1 MNNKTCV
8 IGLDLGTTNSKAV
21 ALDADGKQ
29 LASASSDYRLY
40 SPHSGWA
47 EQKVEEVWQ
56 GVLAALKTLSGK
68 LPQGIELAG
77 MSISGAMHSSL
88 AVDDRGQPL
97 APALTWADQRA
108 APQAEAL
115 RKRCDPQAL
124 YQRTGCPLVSIY
136 HPAKLRW
143 WIEQAPEIARK
154 TKYFTLIKDWILF
167 RLTGAW
173 ATDYSITSATG
184 LLDIRKLEWDSE
196 ALDLAGVTADKL
208 PPLVSPRK
216 LVGGLLP
223 EVAQAC
229 GLPPGLKVV
238 AGAGDGGLANLGS
251 GAAAPGQSVITV
263 GTSGAVRRV
272 VDQPLLDPQQR
283 TWCYLLAEQR
293 WFAGGAINNG
303 GLAVQWVRER
313 FYPELQGED
322 GFNRLFADAASVPAG
337 AGGVLLV
344 PYFSGERSPHWDAQ
358 ARALLVGLGLEHG
371 RAHIARAALEGVAFC
386 LADVWE
392 ALQREAL
399 QTEESPVVH
408 LTGGITRSPLWVQI
422 LADVLGV
429 RLAPV
434 EAADAS
440 VVGAAMLGQWA
451 LGQVGSLE
459 ELAQRVPPGPL
470 VQPDGE
476 RHAAYVEEHRRWQ
489 GLYPMIREGSTFLS
503 SKTAGF

>member
-1 MNNKTCV
+1 MPEETCV

-21 ALDADGKQ
+21 ALDAGGKQ
-29 LASASSDYRLY
+29 LASASSDYHLH

-47 EQKVEEVWQ
+47 EQPAGEVWQ
-56 GVLAALKTLSGK
+56 GVQAALKALAGK
-68 LPQGIELAG
+68 LPKGVQVSGL
-77 MSISGAMHSSL
+77 SLSGAMHSSL
-88 AVDDRGQPL
+88 PVDGRGEPL

-115 RKRCDPQAL
+115 RKRCDASAL

-143 WIEQAPEIARK
+143 WQDQPEIARK
-154 TKYFTLIKDWILF
+154 VQYYTLIKDWILY

-184 LLDIRKLEWDSE
+184 LLDIRRLEWDAE
-196 ALDLAGVTADKL
+196 ALDLAGVKAAQL
-208 PPLVSPRK
+208 PALVSPRK
-216 LVGGLLP
+216 RVGGLLP
-223 EVAQAC
+223 QVAQAC
-229 GLPPGLKVV
+229 GLPPGLPVI

-272 VDQPLLDPQQR
+272 VDRPLLDPQQR
-283 TWCYLLAEQR
+283 TWCYLLSEQR

-303 GLAVQWVRER
+303 GLALQWVRER
-313 FYPELQGED
+313 FYSELPGED
-322 GFNRLFADAASVPAG
+322 GYTRLFADAASVPAG

-358 ARALLVGLGLEHG
+358 ARALVVGLGLEHG

-386 LADVWE
+386 LADVWD
-392 ALQREAL
+392 ALEGENRPEV
-399 QTEESPVVH
+399 ESPLVH

-451 LGQVGSLE
+451 LGQANSLE

-470 VQPDGE
+470 VEPDMQK
-476 RHAAYVEEHRRWQ
+476 HAQYVQEHHRWQ
-489 GLYPMIREGSTFLS
+489 GLYQMIRGS
-503 SKTAGF
+503 

>member
-1 MNNKTCV
+1 M

-21 ALDADGKQ
+21 ALDAGGRQ

-40 SPHSGWA
+40 SPRSGWA
-47 EQKVEEVWQ
+47 EQQAEEVWQ
-56 GVLAALKTLSGK
+56 GVLAALKSLAGK
-68 LPQGIELAG
+68 LPKGTEVAG
-77 MSISGAMHSSL
+77 LCLSGAMHSSL
-88 AVDDRGQPL
+88 PVDAAGSPL

-115 RKRCDPQAL
+115 RQRCDAQAL

-143 WIEQAPEIARK
+143 WQEQAPEIARRAQR
-154 TKYFTLIKDWILF
+154 FVLIKDWVLF
-167 RLTGAW
+167 RLTGEW
-173 ATDYSITSATG
+173 ATDFSITSATG
-184 LLDIRKLEWDSE
+184 LLDIRRLEWDAE
-196 ALDLAGVTADKL
+196 ALDLAGVSAAQL
-208 PPLVSPRK
+208 PPLVSPGC
-216 LVGGLLP
+216 LLGELLP
-223 EVAQAC
+223 QVVQAC
-229 GLPPGLKVV
+229 GLPPGLKVI

-272 VDQPLLDPQQR
+272 VDRPLLDPQQR

-313 FYPELQGED
+313 FYPELSGAD
-322 GFNRLFADAASVPAG
+322 GYTRLFADAAAVSPG

-358 ARALLVGLGLEHG
+358 ARALLVGLGLEHS
-371 RAHIARAALEGVAFC
+371 RAHIGRAALEGVAFC

-392 ALQREAL
+392 ALQGDNQPAEQVLRAL
-399 QTEESPVVH
+399 PVVH
-408 LTGGITRSPLWVQI
+408 LTGGITRSPLWVHI

-440 VVGAAMLGQWA
+440 AVGAAMLGQWA
-451 LGQVGSLE
+451 LGQAGSLE
-459 ELAQRVPPGPL
+459 ELAQRVLPGPL
-470 VQPDGE
+470 VEPDME
-476 RHAAYVEEHRRWQ
+476 RHAAYVEQHQKWQ
-489 GLYPMIREGSTFLS
+489 GLYQIIKPAAPLYS
-503 SKTAGF
+503 S

>member
-1 MNNKTCV
+1 MNDGTCV

-21 ALDADGKQ
+21 ALDANGKQ

-40 SPHSGWA
+40 SPRSGWA

-56 GVLAALKTLSGK
+56 GVLEALKALAGK
-68 LPQGIELAG
+68 LPKGVEVAG
-77 MSISGAMHSSL
+77 MCLSGAMHSSL
-88 AVDDRGQPL
+88 AVDGHGNPL

-115 RKRCDPQAL
+115 RQRCDPVAL

-143 WIEQAPEIARK
+143 WQEQAPEVARK
-154 TKYFTLIKDWILF
+154 AHYFTLIKDWILF
-167 RLTGAW
+167 RLTGEW

-184 LLDIRKLEWDSE
+184 LLDIRKLEWDAE
-196 ALDLAGVTADKL
+196 ALDLAGVTAAQL

-223 EVAQAC
+223 DVAQAC
-229 GLPPGLKVV
+229 GLSPGLLVV

-251 GAAAPGQSVITV
+251 GTAAPGQSVITV

-303 GLAVQWVRER
+303 GLALQWVRER
-313 FYPELQGED
+313 FYPELSGEE
-322 GFNRLFADAASVPAG
+322 GFTRLFADAASVPAG

-371 RAHIARAALEGVAFC
+371 RAHIARAVLEGVAFC

-392 ALQREAL
+392 ALQ
-399 QTEESPVVH
+399 TEETPATAPVLH
-408 LTGGITRSPLWVQI
+408 LTGGITRSPVWVQI

-451 LGQVGSLE
+451 LCQPGQLNCRESSLE

-470 VQPDGE
+470 VEPDGE
-476 RHAAYVEEHRRWQ
+476 RHAGYVEQHRRWQ
-489 GLYPMIREGSTFLS
+489 GLYGMVKGNE
-503 SKTAGF
+503 

>member
-1 MNNKTCV
+1 MSNEPCV

-21 ALDADGKQ
+21 ALDAGGRQ

-40 SPHSGWA
+40 SPRSGWA
-47 EQKVEEVWQ
+47 EQQAEEVWQ
-56 GVLAALKTLSGK
+56 GVLAALKALAGK
-68 LPQGIELAG
+68 LPQDAQGAQAAG
-77 MSISGAMHSSL
+77 LCLSGAMHSSL
-88 AVDDRGQPL
+88 PVDATGTPL

-115 RKRCDPQAL
+115 RRLCDPQKL
-124 YQRTGCPLVSIY
+124 YERTGCPLVSIY

-143 WIEQAPEIARK
+143 WQEQAPEIARRAQR
-154 TKYFTLIKDWILF
+154 FVLIKDWVLF
-167 RLTGAW
+167 RLTGEW
-173 ATDYSITSATG
+173 ATDFSITSATG
-184 LLDIRKLEWDSE
+184 LLDIRRLEWDSE
-196 ALDLAGVTADKL
+196 ALNLAGVSAAQL
-208 PPLVSPRK
+208 PPLVSPTCR
-216 LVGGLLP
+216 VGGLLP
-223 EVAQAC
+223 QVAQAC
-229 GLPPGLKVV
+229 GLPPGLPVI

-303 GLAVQWVRER
+303 GLALQWVRER
-313 FYPELQGED
+313 FYPELSGED
-322 GFNRLFADAASVPAG
+322 GFTRLFADAAAVPQG
-337 AGGVLLV
+337 AGGVLLL
-344 PYFSGERSPHWDAQ
+344 PYFTGERSPHWDTQ

-392 ALQREAL
+392 ALQGENQPAVPDL
-399 QTEESPVVH
+399 PAGPVVH
-408 LTGGITRSPLWVQI
+408 LTGAISRSPLWVHI

-440 VVGAAMLGQWA
+440 AVGAAMLGQWVMA
-451 LGQVGSLE
+451 QVEGLRAGSLE
-459 ELAQRVPPGPL
+459 EVAQRVTPGPL
-470 VQPDGE
+470 VEPDMK
-476 RHAAYVEEHRRWQ
+476 RHAQYVEQHHRWQ
-489 GLYPMIREGSTFLS
+489 GLYQVI
-503 SKTAGF
+503 K

>member
-1 MNNKTCV
+1 MSEDTCV

-21 ALDADGKQ
+21 ALDASGKQ

-40 SPHSGWA
+40 SPRSGWA
-47 EQKVEEVWQ
+47 EQKAEEVWQ
-56 GVLAALKTLSGK
+56 GVQAALKALAGK
-68 LPQGIELAG
+68 LPLGTQVAG
-77 MSISGAMHSSL
+77 MCLSGAMHSSL
-88 AVDDRGQPL
+88 PVGSDGNPL

-115 RKRCDPQAL
+115 RKRCDAEAL

-143 WIEQAPEIARK
+143 WQEQAPEIARK
-154 TKYFTLIKDWILF
+154 AQYFTIIKDWILF

-173 ATDYSITSATG
+173 ATDYSITSASG
-184 LLDIRKLEWDSE
+184 LLDIRRLEWDPE
-196 ALDLAGVTADKL
+196 ALDLAGVTAAQL

-223 EVAQAC
+223 QVAQAC
-229 GLPPGLKVV
+229 GLPPGLPVV

-303 GLAVQWVRER
+303 GLALQWVRER
-313 FYPELQGED
+313 FYPELPGEE
-322 GFNRLFADAASVPAG
+322 GFNRLFADAASLPAG
-337 AGGVLLV
+337 ASGVMMV

-386 LADVWE
+386 LADVWD
-392 ALQREAL
+392 ALQGENQPAAAL
-399 QTEESPVVH
+399 QAGPIVH

-429 RLAPV
+429 RLAPG

-451 LGQVGSLE
+451 LGQAGSLE
-459 ELAQRVPPGPL
+459 ELAQRVPPGPR
-470 VQPDGE
+470 VEPDM
-476 RHAAYVEEHRRWQ
+476 RKHAAYVEEHQRWQ
-489 GLYPMIREGSTFLS
+489 GLYQMIKGRN
-503 SKTAGF
+503 

>member
-1 MNNKTCV
+1 MSNNTCV

-21 ALDADGKQ
+21 ALDAEGQQ

-40 SPHSGWA
+40 SPRSGWA
-47 EQKVEEVWQ
+47 EQQAGEVWQ
-56 GVLAALKTLSGK
+56 GVLAALKSLAGK
-68 LPQGIELAG
+68 LPQGTEAAG
-77 MSISGAMHSSL
+77 LCLSGAMHSSL
-88 AVDDRGQPL
+88 PVDGRGEPL

-115 RKRCDPQAL
+115 RQRCDAQGAAL

-143 WIEQAPEIARK
+143 WLEQAPEIARK
-154 TKYFTLIKDWILF
+154 AQYFTLIKDWILF
-167 RLTGAW
+167 RLTGEW
-173 ATDYSITSATG
+173 VTDYSITSATG
-184 LLDIRKLEWDSE
+184 LLDIRRLEWDAE
-196 ALDLAGVTADKL
+196 ALDLAGVTAAKL

-223 EVAQAC
+223 QVAQAC
-229 GLPPGLKVV
+229 GLPAGLMVV

-283 TWCYLLAEQR
+283 TWCYLLSEQR

-303 GLAVQWVRER
+303 GLALQWVRER
-313 FYPELQGED
+313 FYPELSGED
-322 GFNRLFADAASVPAG
+322 GYSRLFADAAAVPPG
-337 AGGVLLV
+337 AGGVMMV

-392 ALQREAL
+392 ALQGENQPAAAL
-399 QTEESPVVH
+399 RALPEVH

-451 LGQVGSLE
+451 LEQAGSLE

-470 VQPDGE
+470 VEPDGE
-476 RHAAYVEEHRRWQ
+476 RHAAYIEQHRRWQ
-489 GLYPMIREGSTFLS
+489 SLYQVIRPS
-503 SKTAGF
+503 

>member
-1 MNNKTCV
+1 MNNNTCV

-21 ALDADGKQ
+21 ALDGNGKQ

-40 SPHSGWA
+40 SPRSGWA

-56 GVLAALKTLSGK
+56 GVLAALKALAGK
-68 LPQGIELAG
+68 LPAGIEIAG
-77 MSISGAMHSSL
+77 MCLSGAMHSSL
-88 AVDDRGQPL
+88 AVDGSGNPL

-115 RKRCDPQAL
+115 RQRCDAQRVAL

-143 WIEQAPEIARK
+143 WQEQAPEIARRAR
-154 TKYFTLIKDWILF
+154 YFTLIKDWILF
-167 RLTGAW
+167 RLTGEW
-173 ATDYSITSATG
+173 ATDYSITSASG
-184 LLDIRKLEWDSE
+184 LLDIRKLEWDGE
-196 ALDLAGVTADKL
+196 ALDLAGVTAGQL
-208 PPLVSPRK
+208 PPLVSPSK
-216 LVGGLLP
+216 LVGGLLLQ
-223 EVAQAC
+223 VAQAC
-229 GLPPGLKVV
+229 GLPSGLKVV

-283 TWCYLLAEQR
+283 TWCYLLSEQR

-303 GLAVQWVRER
+303 GLALQWVRDR
-313 FYPELQGED
+313 FYPELAGEE
-322 GFNRLFADAASVPAG
+322 GFTRLFADAASVPAG

-344 PYFSGERSPHWDAQ
+344 PYFSGERSPHWDAE
-358 ARALLVGLGLEHG
+358 ARALMVGLGLEHG

-392 ALQREAL
+392 ALQ
-399 QTEESPVVH
+399 TEEAPAGEASEAPVVH

-470 VQPDGE
+470 VEPDGK
-476 RHAAYVEEHRRWQ
+476 RHAAYVEEHHRWQ
-489 GLYPMIREGSTFLS
+489 GLYSMVKGSE
-503 SKTAGF
+503 